1 MAYTVEQKAV
11 AIAVVR
17 RYDNLVTAAAID
29 EIRQLLTL
37 PNLTTQTVR
46 NWVKEVQPTQ
56 NDDTSNLAQILP
68 QKKSKNPVTEKDVEA
83 ANEALDDVFERTAR
97 VYLEH
102 ANKPDVIKDTKGPQA
117 VTAAAIAF
125 DKMRIGRG
133 LPTEIIGVVTG
144 LVEDAQRKGFD
155 PYKLLSDLRGAINA
169 DDATAL
175 H

>member
-17 RYDNLVTAAAID
+17 RYDGLVTAAAID

-46 NWVKEVQPTQ
+46 NWCKDVQPST
-56 NDDTSNLAQILP
+56 NDDAPKFDQNLS
-68 QKKSKNPVTEKDVEA
+68 KKRPKAIVTETEVKA
-83 ANEALDDVFERTAR
+83 ADEALDDLFESTAR
-97 VYLEH
+97 NYLEH
-102 ANKPDVIKDTKGPQA
+102 ANKADVIKDTKGPQA

-133 LPTEIIGVVTG
+133 LPTEIIGVVSG
-144 LVEDAQRKGFD
+144 LMEDAQRKGFD
-155 PYKLLSDLRGAINA
+155 PYKLLADLREAVNA
-169 DDATAL
+169 DDVATL